1 MWNVVKVAV
10 LGLALG
16 LAFTGCD
23 SAEIKTSELA
33 GNPEEWW
40 NNPGLIQDYLAT
52 VGVAPLLNKRAVGPT
67 RTYAETDGR
76 AKMAAT
82 LKAKINQLVE
92 TWSKD
97 VGDLVR
103 EGSFSSYVNN
113 EAITRQFVDA
123 TIQGAVPYKYK
134 EDGNNTYVLMV
145 LKNPEQWVANLS
157 DTVRDSMLQDE
168 TLWKTEVMKNDFR
181 NKMDSLRNEQVDQ
194 YRKQSQD
201 FQEKFGNK

>member
-1 MWNVVKVAV
+1 MRSTLSYVGAVAV
-10 LGLALG
+10 LGLV
-16 LAFTGCD
+16 LAGCD
-23 SAEIKTSELA
+23 SAEIKTSEL
-33 GNPEEWW
+33 GGDPTEWW
-40 NNPGLIQDYLAT
+40 TNPGLIQDYLAT
-52 VGVAPLLNKRAVGPT
+52 VGVAPILNERAEGPT

-103 EGSFSSYVNN
+103 EASFSSYVNN
-113 EAITRQFVDA
+113 EAITRQFVDT
-123 TIQGAVPYKYK
+123 TIQGAVPYKYRN
-134 EDGNNTYVLMV
+134 DGKNIYVLMV

-181 NKMDSLRNEQVDQ
+181 NKMDALRNEQVNQ
-194 YRKQSQD
+194 YRKQSEEL
-201 FQEKFGNK
+201 QEKLGNK